1 MTIIHPDSPAPN
13 DPGSGDDQSRRIAR
27 LLSARASGGKSFGEL
42 TEAKPLRFRFA
53 DLTIEAFVRN
63 HYDGEMVRSGGA
75 PLLVMRAHI
84 TFVPRDTK
92 VFQRILEQ
100 GSRYPHTSV
109 CLIPSGRGT
118 PRQNGN
124 AAAGS
129 VVVFSTLMAE
139 DLTSRELDLALRSM
153 VQHFHHLPLE
163 LGAADVDPKRRRQ
176 LGYRQRESEQQS
188 RHRERTAV
196 KRDRERNGARAPSD
210 KRKKN
215 DKPSAAGALA
225 AINEDLLASSLLA
238 LDELVGLSGVK
249 REIEGLVAL
258 ARLNSARRGEGTSIP
273 FTPHLVFVGNPGTC
287 KTTVAA
293 HLAGAYHALG
303 LIPKRDVRVASRA
316 DLVAAYVGQTAL
328 KTKALCKRAL
338 GGMLFIDEAYG
349 LTDDK
354 NGFGSEAV
362 ETLLL
367 EMENNR
373 GNLAVVIA
381 GYPERMKQFLSSNPG
396 LQSRFDRTILFA
408 DYTNE
413 ELTEIFVRL
422 AAERR
427 LTIAPPAMEVLRD
440 HITRV
445 RRGPDFGNGREARRW
460 LESALEEHARMWVAN
475 GSSGDT
481 KLGELGP
488 EAIVRG
494 FERVSP
500 PAPPVRSIGY
510 L

>member
-1 MTIIHPDSPAPN
+1 
-13 DPGSGDDQSRRIAR
+13 
-27 LLSARASGGKSFGEL
+27 
-42 TEAKPLRFRFA
+42 
-53 DLTIEAFVRN
+53 
-63 HYDGEMVRSGGA
+63 
-75 PLLVMRAHI
+75 MRAHI

-92 VFQRILEQ
+92 VYQRILEQ
-100 GSRYPHTSV
+100 GSRYPYTSV
-109 CLIPSGRGT
+109 CLIPSRRGT
-118 PRQNGN
+118 PRQDEN

-129 VVVFSTLMAE
+129 VVVYSALMAE

-163 LGAADVDPKRRRQ
+163 LGAADVDPKRRKL
-176 LGYRQRESEQQS
+176 LGARQRERNQESKNP
-188 RHRERTAV
+188 ERTAV
-196 KRDRERNGARAPSD
+196 GRDRERTEARTPSD
-210 KRKKN
+210 EKGTN
-215 DKPSAAGALA
+215 DKPSAAGRLA
-225 AINEDLLASSLLA
+225 TIDEDSLASSLLA

-258 ARLNSARRGEGTSIP
+258 ARLNSARRGEGASFP

-293 HLAGAYHALG
+293 HLAGVYHALG
-303 LIPKRDVRVASRA
+303 LIPKKDVKVASRA

-328 KTKALCKRAL
+328 KTKALCQKAL

-349 LTDDK
+349 LTEDK
-354 NGFGSEAV
+354 DGFGNEAV
-362 ETLLL
+362 EALLL
-367 EMENNR
+367 EMENHR

-381 GYPERMKQFLSSNPG
+381 GYPERMTQFLSSNPG

-422 AAERR
+422 AAARR
-427 LTIAPPAMEVLRD
+427 LTITPPAMEVLRD

-475 GSSGDT
+475 GSIDDS

-488 EAIVRG
+488 EAIIRG

-500 PAPPVRSIGY
+500 PPPAPTARRIGY

>member
-1 MTIIHPDSPAPN
+1 MTIIHPDRPTPN
-13 DPGSGDDQSRRIAR
+13 DPGSSDDPSRRITR

-42 TEAKPLRFRFA
+42 TEATPLRFRFA
-53 DLTIEAFVRN
+53 DLAIEAFVRN

-84 TFVPRDTK
+84 TFVPRDTR
-92 VFQRILEQ
+92 VYQRILEQ
-100 GSRYPHTSV
+100 GSRYPYTSV
-109 CLIPSGRGT
+109 CLIPSRRGT

-124 AAAGS
+124 AAGS
-129 VVVFSTLMAE
+129 VVVYSTLMAE
-139 DLTSRELDLALRSM
+139 HLTSRELDLALRSM

-163 LGAADVDPKRRRQ
+163 LGAADVDPKRRKL
-176 LGYRQRESEQQS
+176 LGAPQRESNQES
-188 RHRERTAV
+188 EHRERTAED
-196 KRDRERNGARAPSD
+196 RDREHTEVRAPSD
-210 KRKKN
+210 KKGKN
-215 DKPSAAGALA
+215 DKPSAAGGPA
-225 AINEDLLASSLLA
+225 AIDEDSLASSLLA

-258 ARLNSARRGEGTSIP
+258 ARLNAARRGEGTSIP

-293 HLAGAYHALG
+293 HLAGVYHALG
-303 LIPKRDVRVASRA
+303 LIPKKDVRVASRA

-328 KTKALCKRAL
+328 KTKALCQRAL

-349 LTDDK
+349 LTEDK
-354 NGFGSEAV
+354 DGFGSEAV
-362 ETLLL
+362 EALLL

-396 LQSRFDRTILFA
+396 LQSRFDRTIQFA

-422 AAERR
+422 AAARR
-427 LTIAPPAMEVLRD
+427 LTITPPAMEVLRD

-475 GSSGDT
+475 GSSSDT

-488 EAIVRG
+488 EAIIRG

-500 PAPPVRSIGY
+500 PAPPARRIGY